1 MTYRDLSDPYR
12 PPSSS
17 ARNHGEMSCATTL
30 FVALLLIPLIF
41 GGTLFLLNEVGQ
53 AHFDT
58 DPIALPPRIAR
69 VIDRFETAALP
80 AAGESDTVRSTPAGP
95 GGEAQGLPSSGNSAP
110 SASFTPEELIQP
122 AGTGTQAGVASPA
135 PSAALSA
142 SPSTESGTPTSTPS
156 PTATGT
162 PTASLAPTSTATRT
176 PTSSA
181 THPPTATVSA
191 TAVPPSGQS
200 TPSSTPVAATATSVS
215 CTVTFNNGYEG
226 TVLELIN
233 EERQDQGLPAYTTD
247 SRLRSASLVHATD
260 LACNDFFSHTGSDDS
275 SPSERVSA
283 QGYSWSSVGENIYAG
298 SGSYGSPSSAFQG
311 WMDSP
316 GHRANIL
323 SSSFTQIGVGY
334 VYFADSQYRNYYV
347 TVFASPR

>member
-1 MTYRDLSDPYR
+1 MTYRDLSESHR

-17 ARNHGEMSCATTL
+17 ARNHGEMSCATSL
-30 FVALLLIPLIF
+30 FIALLLIPLIF

-53 AHFDT
+53 AYFDT
-58 DPIALPPRIAR
+58 DPIALPPQLAR

-80 AAGESDTVRSTPAGP
+80 AAGETDISRSTQGEPA
-95 GGEAQGLPSSGNSAP
+95 GEAQGFPSSGNSAP
-110 SASFTPEELIQP
+110 SAAFTPEEPIEP
-122 AGTGTQAGVASPA
+122 DGTGTQAGGASTA
-135 PSAALSA
+135 PSAALNA
-142 SPSTESGTPTSTPS
+142 TPS

-162 PTASLAPTSTATRT
+162 QTASLAPTSTSTRT

-181 THPPTATVSA
+181 THPPTATLSA
-191 TAVPPSGQS
+191 TATSPPGQS
-200 TPSSTPVAATATSVS
+200 TPSSTPVAATATSGS

-247 SRLRSASLVHATD
+247 SRLRSAALVHATD
-260 LACNDFFSHTGSDDS
+260 MACNDFFSHTGSDGS
-275 SPSERVSA
+275 SPAERVSA

-311 WMDSP
+311 WMNSP

-347 TVFASPR
+347 TVFATPH